1 MKKMTKGLLIVS
13 LLLVLIGTGC
23 IGAGCIMGIDQKDI
37 QNMIEQY
44 VPYEWL
50 EEIDEVENTPLMR

>member
-1 MKKMTKGLLIVS
+1 MKKMTKGLLILC

-44 VPYEWL
+44 VPYEWM
-50 EEIDEVENTPLMR
+50 EEMEEVEHTPLRR